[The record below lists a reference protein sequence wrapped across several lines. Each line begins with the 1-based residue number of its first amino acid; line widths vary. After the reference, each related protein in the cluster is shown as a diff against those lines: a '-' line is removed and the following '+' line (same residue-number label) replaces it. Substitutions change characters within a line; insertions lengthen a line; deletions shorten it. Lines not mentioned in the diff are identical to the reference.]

1 MYNMLLIKDSHK
13 LFEFKEYFNSPT
25 KAISHLIDI
34 FAVFSG
40 KSIIKGVFACKS
52 KGCSPVNLLQT
63 LVLMPFLGASN
74 VNSLFERHYQLFHK
88 GKKDCLY
95 DTLRNP
101 GTDWRK
107 LLLNFAK
114 RFIQTIEENT
124 PRQGTSFFIAD
135 DSDLEKRTPF
145 FEGISRVFNHVTRTY
160 PYAYKVLTLGYS
172 DGKSFIPL
180 DFSLHNE
187 KGKKKNFGL
196 TRKQCKQ
203 QYVKKRDGISH
214 GTKRKK
220 ELRTAKGLN
229 LIKMVKRAIKHGII
243 ADYILT
249 DSWFLSENMIT
260 EIRKIKNG
268 AIHILSMCRMDK
280 RKYLTDKGEFNA
292 TALRKQNKQ
301 SIKRSKKYR
310 AAYIEQRVEYKGVK
324 VKLFFIRLSKRS
336 KWRLLVTTDT
346 SLKFTE
352 VYDLYSNRWA
362 IEVFF
367 KECKQLL
374 GLGKNQSRDFDS
386 QIASTTI
393 SFIQYTILALYK
405 RYDTYETIGGLFNI
419 TKAAITEQ
427 VFSDRIKI
435 LFIELIETLVELLNL
450 TLELE
455 ETMSAII
462 RQSDIDSKISLI
474 FSTHV
479 DEGRKKM
486 PRKQKMESIKS

>member
-1 MYNMLLIKDSHK
+1 MLLIKDSHK

-40 KSIIKGVFACKS
+40 KPLIRGVFVGKS
-52 KGCSPVNLLQT
+52 KGISLAGLLQT
-63 LVLMPFLGASN
+63 LILMPFLGATS
-74 VNSLFERHYQLFHK
+74 VHSLFKQHYALFYD

-95 DTLRNP
+95 DVLRNP
-101 GTDWRK
+101 NTNWRK
-107 LLLNFAK
+107 LLFNFAK
-114 RFIQTIEENT
+114 CFIKSIDKNT
-124 PRQGTSFFIAD
+124 SEQRVSFFIAD

-145 FEGISRVFNHVTRTY
+145 FEGISRVFNHVTKNY
-160 PYAYKVLTLGYS
+160 PFAYKVLSLGYS

-187 KGKKKNFGL
+187 KGRKKNFGL
-196 TRKQCKQ
+196 TRKQRKEQ
-203 QYVKKRDGISH
+203 FSKNRNSASH
-214 GTKRKK
+214 GAKRKK
-220 ELRTAKGLN
+220 ELRTEKGVN
-229 LIKMVKRAIKHGII
+229 LIKMVRRAVRHGII
-243 ADYILT
+243 ADYLLT
-249 DSWFLSENMIT
+249 DSWFMCENMMN
-260 EIRKIKNG
+260 EIRKIKKG
-268 AIHILSMCRMDK
+268 AIHILSMCKMDK
-280 RKYLTDKGEFNA
+280 RKYMTGNGEFNA
-292 TALRKQNKQ
+292 ATLRKK
-301 SIKRSKKYR
+301 SKHLIKRSKKYR
-310 AAYIEQRVEYKGVK
+310 AAYIEMVVEYKGVK

-336 KWRLLVTTDT
+336 KWRLLVTTNT
-346 SLKFTE
+346 SLNFTE
-352 VYDLYSNRWA
+352 VYELYANRWA

-405 RYDTYETIGGLFNI
+405 RYDAYETIGGLFDSSK
-419 TKAAITEQ
+419 TAITQQ

-450 TLELE
+450 TVDLD
-455 ETMSAII
+455 ETISAII
-462 RQSDIDSKISLI
+462 DKTDIESKISLV

-479 DEGRKKM
+479 DRGGTKAAA
-486 PRKQKMESIKS
+486 